1 VVKRAPRPEQERL
14 RAALKA
20 MEQDP
25 FAGDVLPLKHER
37 AAFRRRL
44 GDWRLFF
51 DADPTTHTI
60 EVTDIERR
68 TTTTYKKRR

>member
-1 VVKRAPRPEQERL
+1 
-14 RAALKA
+14 
-20 MEQDP
+20 MELDP
-25 FAGDVLPLKHER
+25 FAGDIQPLKNER

-51 DADPTTHTI
+51 DADPKTHTI
-60 EVTDIERR
+60 EATDIERR